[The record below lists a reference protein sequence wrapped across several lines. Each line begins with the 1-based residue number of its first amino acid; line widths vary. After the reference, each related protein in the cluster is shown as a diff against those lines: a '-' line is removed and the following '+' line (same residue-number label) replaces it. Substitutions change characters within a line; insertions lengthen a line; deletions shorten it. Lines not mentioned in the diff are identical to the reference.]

1 MAFRLIIC
9 ERQFVRTFSAADRH
23 GWEPL
28 LFGLWGILGKY
39 FATELS
45 LVGLTVTS
53 GLAVGIDGFSHQAVV
68 DIQGQTIA
76 VLGSGLDHIYPAKH
90 RRLAEQI
97 IENNGA
103 LVPNLSL
110 RKRRLLKIF
119 LVVIA
124 LSAGFH

>member
-1 MAFRLIIC
+1 MFR
-9 ERQFVRTFSAADRH
+9 
-23 GWEPL
+23 
-28 LFGLWGILGKY
+28 LWGILGKY

-45 LVGLTVTS
+45 LAGLTVTS
-53 GLAVGIDGFSHQAVV
+53 GLALGIDGFSHQAVV

-76 VLGSGLDHIYPAKH
+76 VLGSGLEHIYPAKH

-103 LVPNLSL
+103 LVSEFIPTQAPIAEN
-110 RKRRLLKIF
+110 F

-124 LSAGFH
+124 LSAGFHWGLWSLKPQRKAVH